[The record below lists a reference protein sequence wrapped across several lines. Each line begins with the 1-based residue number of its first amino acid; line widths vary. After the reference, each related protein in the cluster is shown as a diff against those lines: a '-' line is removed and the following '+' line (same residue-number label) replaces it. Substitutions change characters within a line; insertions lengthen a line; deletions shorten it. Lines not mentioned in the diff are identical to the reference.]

1 METGVKSNIG
11 KRIFKIKDKIKSEN
25 FLLLNGDAIFNF
37 NLKKYSKIMKIK
49 KESLHLLLEK
59 LLILM
64 ELLDFVKIKS

>member
-1 METGVKSNIG
+1 
-11 KRIFKIKDKIKSEN
+11 
-25 FLLLNGDAIFNF
+25 
-37 NLKKYSKIMKIK
+37 MKIK